1 MLKLKLVAATGIA
14 TAALGVAGLVAA
26 PEASAQPMSCSVAY
40 QLSRSYYATAQ
51 ILYAHGDYAGAFFWV
66 GKSYGVL
73 ESCG

>member
-1 MLKLKLVAATGIA
+1 MLMLKLVAATGIA

-26 PEASAQPMSCSVAY
+26 PDASAQPMSCAVAY

-51 ILYAHGDYAGAFFWV
+51 ILYAYGQYEAAFFWA
-66 GKSYGVL
+66 GKAYGVL